1 MSNISDYF
9 VTKDATI
16 NEVAVVYRCFLDA
29 GGMGLGGLVC
39 LLKIT
44 DPVGTNVTLVEN
56 TDWRKV
62 ERGNIAGDYEIII
75 GMSNF
80 TSFGQYTIEIDS
92 QDPAVGKLTT
102 HFTLKGV
109 YGLIVSGA
117 STTGFVTDLASTVL
131 DFYKDSFLLMLTGA
145 CTGSGPKKATAY
157 TTGKAI
163 TINALPTAP
172 AVGDCFYLIRF

>member
-9 VTKDATI
+9 VAKDATI
-16 NEVAVVYRCFLDA
+16 NEVAVIYRCYLEA
-29 GGMGLGGLVC
+29 GGYGLGGLTL

-62 ERGNIAGDYEIII
+62 ERGNIAGDYEVII
-75 GMSNF
+75 GMSNLV
-80 TSFGQYTIEIDS
+80 TLGQYTIEIDS
-92 QDPAVGKLTT
+92 QDPAVGKLVT

-117 STTGFVTDLASTVL
+117 STTGFVTDLPSTVTN
-131 DFYKDSFLLMLTGA
+131 FYNDSYLLMIGGV
-145 CTGSGPKKATAY
+145 CNGSGPKKVTAY
-157 TTGKAI
+157 TSGKAI

-172 AVGDCFYLIRF
+172 SVGDSFYLIRF